1 MVGKSA
7 TPGDD
12 RQAGLWPGSAL
23 LGRRAFLGGAA
34 TLGAYGALAGTL
46 AGCSESSTPGGT
58 SGGGGAAKNL
68 SVGVFQNPDSL
79 DPGQTGLI
87 TVSQVLGAIFDTL
100 MWKFPNDPT
109 YYPGLAESYTVSAD
123 AKTYTFKLKRG
134 VKFHDGTPF
143 NAAAVKA
150 SFDHIVD
157 PKTKSLSAIGAL
169 GPYQETK
176 VIDDYTAQVSFSAAN
191 AAFVNEM
198 TQPTMAIS
206 SPAALKKYGTGYDT
220 HPVGTGPFKFK
231 QFINNDR
238 VVVVRNPD
246 YNWGPKP
253 MGSGP
258 APLDQITFRILPDP
272 SSQANA
278 LTTNEIQIAQNLNPG
293 DVNSAVQSG
302 KKKLTALSSGMPYCI
317 MINAQKPP
325 TNELAVRQ
333 AIEYATNNKAII
345 DTLFKGLYTPAD
357 SVLTPVTQGYSKD
370 QALYSFNSAKADS
383 LLDGAGWKKGSG
395 GTRSRGGQPL
405 SLEFI
410 NISNFGF
417 DGISQLMQAQL
428 ASVGF
433 KVTITD
439 QAFPAVGTTYNQG
452 KHNLADWF
460 YYDVDPY
467 LFNSVFSSS
476 QIKAGF
482 NWEHYDNPAVDK
494 AIVAANQDPTTSSRT
509 AKYEA
514 IALTLA
520 KSATIVPIYN
530 LESIVV
536 TQPSVKGIKFT
547 STGQPLFHQV
557 SA

>member
-1 MVGKSA
+1 MVGNSA
-7 TPGDD
+7 M
-12 RQAGLWPGSAL
+12 PGSGSPL
-23 LGRRAFLGGAA
+23 LHRRAFLGGAA
-34 TLGAYGALAGTL
+34 GLGAVGLLGGLA
-46 AGCSESSTPGGT
+46 ACSESSSPSGSGSAKGT
-58 SGGGGAAKNL
+58 KTL

-79 DPGQTGLI
+79 DPGQTGLV
-87 TVSQVLGAIFDTL
+87 TVSQVLYAVFDTL
-100 MWKFPNDPT
+100 MWKFPDDPA
-109 YYPGLAESYTVSAD
+109 YHPGLATSYTVSPD
-123 AKTYTFKLKRG
+123 AKTYTFKLRQD

-150 SFDHIVD
+150 TFDHIAD
-157 PKTKSLSAIGAL
+157 PKTKSLSAVGAL
-169 GPYQETK
+169 GPYQATK
-176 VIDDYTAQVSFSAAN
+176 VVDQYTVQVIFSKAN

-206 SPAALKKYGTGYDT
+206 SPAALKKYGSGYDT
-220 HPVGTGPFKFK
+220 HPVGTGPFIFK
-231 QFINNDR
+231 SFVENDH
-238 VVVVRNPD
+238 VTVVRNPH
-246 YNWGPKP
+246 YNWGPAP
-253 MGSGP
+253 LGSGP
-258 APLDQITFRILPDP
+258 AKLDQIIFRILPDP

-293 DVNSAVQSG
+293 DVTSAVSAG

-325 TNELAVRQ
+325 TDELAVRQ
-333 AIEYATNNKAII
+333 AIEYATDAKSII
-345 DTLFKGLYTPAD
+345 STLFKGLYSTAD
-357 SVLTPVTQGYSKD
+357 SVLTPVTPGYNKD
-370 QALYSFNSAKADS
+370 QALYSFNQAKAVQ

-395 GTRSRGGQPL
+395 GVRSRGGKPL
-405 SLEFI
+405 ALEFI
-410 NISNFGF
+410 NIANFGF

-467 LFNSVFSSS
+467 LFNSVFNSS

-482 NWEHYDNPAVDK
+482 NWEHYANPAVDS
-494 AIVAANQDPTTSSRT
+494 AIVAANEEVSLASRT

-520 KSATIVPIYN
+520 QSATIVPIYN
-530 LESIVV
+530 LESIVM
-536 TQPSVKGIKFT
+536 TQPTVTGIKFST
-547 STGQPLFHQV
+547 TGQPLFHAV
-557 SA
+557 TA

>member
-1 MVGKSA
+1 MVGNSA
-7 TPGDD
+7 M
-12 RQAGLWPGSAL
+12 PGSGSPL
-23 LGRRAFLGGAA
+23 LRRRSFLGGAA
-34 TLGAYGALAGTL
+34 TLGAFGVLGGGLA
-46 AGCSESSTPGGT
+46 ACSESSSP
-58 SGGGGAAKNL
+58 SGSASTGIKTL

-79 DPGQTGLI
+79 DPGQTGLV
-87 TVSQVLGAIFDTL
+87 TVSQVLYAVFDTL
-100 MWKFPNDPT
+100 MWKFPDDPT
-109 YYPGLAESYTVSAD
+109 YHPGLAESYTVSPD
-123 AKTYTFKLKRG
+123 AKTYTFKLRRG

-150 SFDHIVD
+150 TFDHIVD

-176 VIDDYTAQVSFSAAN
+176 VVDPYTVQVIFSAAN

-206 SPAALKKYGTGYDT
+206 SPAALTKYGTGYDI
-220 HPVGTGPFKFK
+220 HPVGTGPFIFK
-231 QFINNDR
+231 QFVENDH
-238 VVVVRNPD
+238 VTVVRNPD
-246 YNWGPKP
+246 YAWGPAP
-253 MGSGP
+253 LGSGP
-258 APLDQITFRILPDP
+258 AKLDQIIFRILPDP

-293 DVNSAVQSG
+293 DVTSAVSAG
-302 KKKLTALSSGMPYCI
+302 KRKLTALSSGMPYCI
-317 MINAQKPP
+317 MANAQKPP
-325 TNELAVRQ
+325 TDELAVRQ
-333 AIEYATNNKAII
+333 AIEFATDNKSII
-345 DTLFKGLYTPAD
+345 NTLFKGLYAPAD
-357 SVLTPVTQGYSKD
+357 SVLTPVTQGYNKD
-370 QALYSFNSAKADS
+370 QALYSFNPAKAEQ

-395 GTRSRGGQPL
+395 AVRSRGGQPL
-405 SLEFI
+405 SLEFV
-410 NISNFGF
+410 NIANFGF

-428 ASVGF
+428 ATVGF
-433 KVTITD
+433 HVTITD

-467 LFNSVFSSS
+467 LFNSVFNSG

-482 NWEHYDNPAVDK
+482 NWEHYDNK
-494 AIVAANQDPTTSSRT
+494 AIDGQIAAANETVDLAART

-520 KSATIVPIYN
+520 QSATIIPIYN

-536 TQPSVKGIKFT
+536 TQPSVKGIKFST
-547 STGQPLFHQV
+547 TGQPLFH
-557 SA
+557 ATTA

>member
-7 TPGDD
+7 MP
-12 RQAGLWPGSAL
+12 AGGSPL
-23 LGRRAFLGGAA
+23 LRRRAFLGGAA
-34 TLGAYGALAGTL
+34 TVGAYGVLAGGL
-46 AGCSESSTPGGT
+46 AACGESPSP
-58 SGGGGAAKNL
+58 SGSPTATKTL

-79 DPGQTGLI
+79 DPGQTGLV
-87 TVSQVLGAIFDTL
+87 TVSQVLYAVFDTL

-109 YYPGLAESYTVSAD
+109 YHPGLAESYTISTD
-123 AKTYTFKLKRG
+123 AKTYTFKLKKN

-143 NAAAVKA
+143 TAAAVKA
-150 SFDHIVD
+150 TFDHIVD

-169 GPYQETK
+169 GPYQETT
-176 VIDDYTAQVSFSAAN
+176 VIDDFTVQVVFSAAN

-206 SPAALKKYGTGYDT
+206 SPTALAKYGSGYDI
-220 HPVGTGPFKFK
+220 HPVGTGPFKFQ

-238 VVVVRNPD
+238 VVVVRNPE
-246 YNWGPKP
+246 YNWGPAP
-253 MGSGP
+253 LGSGP
-258 APLDQITFRILPDP
+258 AHLDQIIFRILPDP

-293 DVNSAVQSG
+293 DVTSAVSAG
-302 KKKLTALSSGMPYCI
+302 KRKLTALSAGMPYSI
-317 MINAQKPP
+317 LINAQKPP

-333 AIEYATNNKAII
+333 AIEFATDNTSII
-345 DTLFKGLYTPAD
+345 STLFKGLYTPAT
-357 SVLTPVTQGYSKD
+357 SVLTPVTPGYAAD
-370 QALYSFNSAKADS
+370 QDLYSFNLAKAGQ
-383 LLDGAGWKKGSG
+383 LLDGAGWKKGSNG
-395 GTRSRGGQPL
+395 MRSRGGQPL
-405 SLEFI
+405 SLEFV
-410 NISNFGF
+410 NIANFGF

-428 ASVGF
+428 ATAGF
-433 KVTITD
+433 HVTITD

-467 LFNSVFSSS
+467 LFNTVFNSS

-482 NWEHYDNPAVDK
+482 NWAHYDNPAIDGQI
-494 AIVAANQDPTTSSRT
+494 AAANEDSSLASRT

-520 KSATIVPIYN
+520 QSATVVPIYN

-536 TQPSVKGIKFT
+536 TQPSIKGIKFST
-547 STGQPLFHQV
+547 TGQPLFHAV
-557 SA
+557 TA